1 MLCSWVRN
9 FPPAVPLS
17 TQKHRRTITKTRLRD
32 DKKWTSTKTTNSCHP
47 RNQSAAKLKPNATWL
62 PAFSYAWG
70 RFHPFQRS
78 VIGSENWCHSLNQS
92 NAELRQVMTWLFTLS
107 ARFRQLAISHS
118 ILIGSLGHFPL
129 CEFFVWIALVSC
141 FFLFFV
147 ITTRNRKLI

>member
-1 MLCSWVRN
+1 MV
-9 FPPAVPLS
+9 PANHHKNS
-17 TQKHRRTITKTRLRD
+17 QKWI
-32 DKKWTSTKTTNSCHP
+32 STKTTNSCHP

-118 ILIGSLGHFPL
+118 VLIGSLGHFPL

-141 FFLFFV
+141 FFFSLLLRRAIENWYSRHHLFGFEF
-147 ITTRNRKLI
+147 LISNSKTL